1 MNSNQ
6 KIWTFFID
14 RKGEY
19 CFILAFLLLTFGKAL
34 GLNSYDRSY
43 KLLFVVSLLFVG
55 IKILYGKYSWKN
67 FLVMGIGVGLAGVVY
82 LRSGETTFLFTV
94 LLFCGAKDVDLQKL
108 LKLALP
114 VWLFGI
120 ILTIFLAL
128 VGIKESTVIPY
139 YAAEKLSDY
148 VTETFVVREYS
159 SYGYGHP
166 NYLFGICLISC
177 MLYLFVRYHVL
188 RWYDLLLTGLPM
200 LVVFKLT
207 FCRTGLVLFC
217 LTWLLIAW
225 SKFWKRKEKQAAM
238 LPFFLIVPVVLL
250 CTLVLPRFYDPENPV
265 MAVING
271 IFTGRIRL
279 IVSWLNA
286 FPITLFGQHCIGAEG
301 FLDSLYP
308 SLLLKGGV
316 VSLLFYV
323 GLFLLI
329 QYQCW
334 KKRDWRSLVM
344 LSVMIVYGVMEE
356 GPANVILNPFLLVL
370 FDRNSC
376 LGGKD
381 GAKAKDSP
389 CS

>member
-1 MNSNQ
+1 MK
-6 KIWTFFID
+6 KIWTFLTD
-14 RKGEY
+14 HKGEY

-34 GLNSYDRSY
+34 GLCSSDKIY
-43 KLLFVVSLLFVG
+43 KLMFAVSLLLIG
-55 IKILYGKYSWKN
+55 IKILYGKYERKD
-67 FLVMGIGVGLAGVVY
+67 FLVMGIVVGLAGMVY
-82 LRSGETTFLFTV
+82 LRSGETTFLFSV
-94 LLFCGAKDVDLQKL
+94 LLLCGAKDVDLQKL

-114 VWLFGI
+114 VWLSGI
-120 ILTIFLAL
+120 ILTVVLAA

-139 YAAEKLSDY
+139 YAAENLSDY

-177 MLYLFVRYHVL
+177 MLYLFVRYQVL
-188 RWYDLLLTGLPM
+188 KWYDLLLTGLPM

-225 SKFWKRKEKQAAM
+225 SKFWERKEKPAAM
-238 LPFFLIVPVVLL
+238 LPFFLVVPAVLF
-250 CTLVLPRFYDPENPV
+250 CTLVLPRFYDSENSV

-271 IFTGRIRL
+271 IFTGRIQL
-279 IVSWLNA
+279 LVSWLNA
-286 FPITLFGQHCIGAEG
+286 FPVTLFGQYCTGVEG

-334 KKRDWRSLVM
+334 KERDWRSLVM

-370 FDRNSC
+370 FYRNRC